1 VDAVARHGIAARA
14 PQKRPVTAQT
24 AARANVNAEPML
36 SATGETPADLRGQL
50 SWALF
55 EFARS
60 PYISL
65 VYVFVFP
72 PYFANVVIGDPVRGQ
87 EAWSFANTIVG
98 VCVALL
104 APLLGAI
111 SDRTGPRKPWLAAV
125 ALIMSVCCIA
135 LWFAMPGARGG
146 LPVAAILVLIVI
158 LATCFQFTEV
168 FHNSMLASIA
178 PVDRVGGLSGI
189 GIATGNLGTLTA
201 MIVMLFGVALPAS
214 GVTMGGLLPDTPLFG
229 GLDTTT
235 HEHDRIAGPIA
246 GIWFLVFIV
255 PLLLWTPDRA
265 ATGVPVARAVR
276 EGLEQLGLT
285 LKRVR
290 RVSNVALYLL
300 ARMLYTDAKVAM
312 LAYSGIYA
320 AGIFGWQLV
329 ELLLFAL
336 LLAPFS
342 ISGGFIGGWL
352 DNRLGSKR
360 AIQISVGLT
369 CIGLIGA
376 VSTTPNQVLFVPY
389 DAASAHPLWAFPYF
403 RTVPELVYLLTFMLL
418 AVTITA
424 AFCTSRTMMTR
435 IAPVSMMNQ
444 FFGLYALSGT
454 ATAFLG
460 HALVA
465 VFTRAFSSQ
474 RAGFASLVI
483 LLLAGLALLARV
495 RQERAP
501 EITAEAT

>member
-1 VDAVARHGIAARA
+1 
-14 PQKRPVTAQT
+14 VTSAI
-24 AARANVNAEPML
+24 AEPAAIHTGASVEL
-36 SATGETPADLRGQL
+36 SATGEKPASLLGQL

-72 PYFANVVIGDPVRGQ
+72 PYFASVVIGDAVRGQ
-87 EAWSFANTIVG
+87 EAWSLANTMVG
-98 VCVALL
+98 VCVAVL

-125 ALIMSVCCIA
+125 ALTMSVSCML
-135 LWFAMPGARGG
+135 LWFAMPGAQGG
-146 LPVAAILVLIVI
+146 LPVSVILLLVIV

-168 FHNSMLASIA
+168 FHNAMLASIA
-178 PVDRVGGLSGI
+178 TPARVGSLSGL

-214 GVTMGGLLPDTPLFG
+214 GVTMGGLLPDKPPF
-229 GLDTTT
+229 GLDPAT
-235 HEHDRIAGPIA
+235 HEHSRIAGPVA
-246 GIWFLVFIV
+246 GVWFLIFIV
-255 PLLLWTPDRA
+255 PLLLWTPDRP
-265 ATGVPVARAVR
+265 ATGVSATRAVR
-276 EGLEQLGLT
+276 EGLEQIWLT
-285 LKRVR
+285 VKRAR
-290 RVSNVALYLL
+290 RVSNVALFLL
-300 ARMLYTDAKVAM
+300 ARMLYTDAKVAI

-320 AGIFGWQLV
+320 AGVFGWELA

-352 DNRLGSKR
+352 DDRLGPKR

-369 CIGLIGA
+369 CFGMIGA
-376 VSTTPNQVLFVPY
+376 VSTTPQRILFAFPY
-389 DAASAHPLWAFPYF
+389 DAAAAEPLWSFPYF
-403 RTVPELVYLLTFMLL
+403 QTLPEIVYLLTFALL
-418 AVTITA
+418 AITITA
-424 AFCTSRTMMTR
+424 AFCTSRSMMAR
-435 IAPVSMMNQ
+435 IAPISMMNQ

-465 VFTRAFSSQ
+465 AFTRTFDSQ
-474 RAGFASLVI
+474 RAGFASLII
-483 LLLAGLALLARV
+483 LLLAGLAVMFRV
-495 RQERAP
+495 REERA
-501 EITAEAT
+501 AELAD

>member
-1 VDAVARHGIAARA
+1 VASV
-14 PQKRPVTAQT
+14 PTTDTERPASG
-24 AARANVNAEPML
+24 ASLL
-36 SATGETPADLRGQL
+36 SATGEKPADRRGQF

-87 EAWSFANTIVG
+87 EAWSLANTIVG
-98 VCVALL
+98 ICVALL

-111 SDRTGPRKPWLAAV
+111 SDRTGPRKPWLATV
-125 ALIMSVCCIA
+125 ALIMSASCMA
-135 LWFAMPGARGG
+135 LWFAMPGAQGG
-146 LPVAAILVLIVI
+146 LPVSAILLLVVI

-168 FHNSMLASIA
+168 FHNAMLASIA
-178 PVDRVGGLSGI
+178 RVDRIGGLSGF
-189 GIATGNLGTLTA
+189 GISTGNLGTLTA
-201 MIVMLFGVALPAS
+201 MLVMLFGVALPAS
-214 GVTMGGLLPDTPLFG
+214 GVTIGGLLPDTPLFG
-229 GLDTTT
+229 LDPAR
-235 HEHDRIAGPIA
+235 HEHSRIAGPVA
-246 GIWFLVFIV
+246 GVWFLIFIV
-255 PLLLWTPDRA
+255 PLLLWTPDRP
-265 ATGVPVARAVR
+265 ATGVSARQAIR
-276 EGLEQLGLT
+276 EGLAQLWLT
-285 LKRVR
+285 IKRVR

-300 ARMLYTDAKVAM
+300 ARMLYTDAKVAI

-320 AGIFGWQLV
+320 AGIFGWELT

-336 LLAPFS
+336 VLAPFS

-352 DNRLGSKR
+352 DNTLGSKR
-360 AIQISVGLT
+360 AIQISVGLS
-369 CIGLIGA
+369 CLGMVGA
-376 VSTTPNQVLFVPY
+376 VSTTPDQILFLPY
-389 DAASAHPLWAFPYF
+389 NGSAAEPLWSIPYF
-403 RTVPELVYLLTFMLL
+403 RTLPEVVYLGVVMTL

-424 AFCTSRTMMTR
+424 AFCTSRTMMAR
-435 IAPVSMMNQ
+435 IAPVSMMSQ

-465 VFTRAFSSQ
+465 AFTRAFESQ
-474 RAGFASLVI
+474 RAGFASLII
-483 LLLAGLALLARV
+483 LLLAGFALMFKV

-501 EITAEAT
+501 ELT

>member
-1 VDAVARHGIAARA
+1 LTSASVEPAATDAGASEER
-14 PQKRPVTAQT
+14 
-24 AARANVNAEPML
+24 
-36 SATGETPADLRGQL
+36 SATGEKPAGLLGQL

-87 EAWSFANTIVG
+87 EAWSLANTIVG
-98 VCVALL
+98 LCVALL
-104 APLLGAI
+104 APLIGAI
-111 SDRTGPRKPWLAAV
+111 SDRTGPRKPWLAGV
-125 ALIMSVCCIA
+125 ALIMSVSCIA
-135 LWFAMPGARGG
+135 LWFAMPGAQGG
-146 LPVAAILVLIVI
+146 LPLDVILLLVIV

-168 FHNSMLASIA
+168 FHNAMLASIA
-178 PVDRVGGLSGI
+178 TPSRVGGLSGL

-214 GVTMGGLLPDTPLFG
+214 GLTLGGLLPEKPLFG
-229 GLDTTT
+229 LDPAT
-235 HEHDRIAGPIA
+235 HEHSRIAGPVA
-246 GIWFLVFIV
+246 GVWFLIFIV
-255 PLLLWTPDRA
+255 PLLLWTPDRP
-265 ATGVPVARAVR
+265 ATGVGARRAVR
-276 EGLEQLGLT
+276 EGLAQLWLT
-285 LKRVR
+285 IRRAR
-290 RVSNVALYLL
+290 RVSNVALFLL
-300 ARMLYTDAKVAM
+300 ARMLYTDAKVAI
-312 LAYSGIYA
+312 LAYAGIYA
-320 AGIFGWQLV
+320 AGVFGWELV

-360 AIQISVGLT
+360 AIQISVALT
-369 CIGLIGA
+369 CVGMVGA
-376 VSTTPNQVLFVPY
+376 VSTTPDRILFLFPY
-389 DAASAHPLWAFPYF
+389 DATSAGPLWSFPYF
-403 RTVPELVYLLTFMLL
+403 QTLPEIVYLLTFALL
-418 AVTITA
+418 AITITA
-424 AFCTSRTMMTR
+424 AFCTSRTMMAR

-465 VFTRAFSSQ
+465 AFTSTFASQ
-474 RAGFASLVI
+474 RAGFASLII
-483 LLLAGLALLARV
+483 LLLAGLAVMFRV
-495 RQERAP
+495 RQERA
-501 EITAEAT
+501 AELVD

>member
-1 VDAVARHGIAARA
+1 MPQAGGDA
-14 PQKRPVTAQT
+14 
-24 AARANVNAEPML
+24 PML
-36 SATGETPADLRGQL
+36 SATGEKPADLRGQV

-87 EAWSFANTIVG
+87 EAWSLANTLVG
-98 VCVALL
+98 VFVALL

-111 SDRTGPRKPWLAAV
+111 SDRTGPRKPWLVSV
-125 ALIMSVCCIA
+125 AIVMSLACIA
-135 LWFAMPGARGG
+135 LWFAMPGAQGG
-146 LPVAAILVLIVI
+146 LPVGAILALVVL

-168 FHNSMLASIA
+168 FHNAMLASIA
-178 PVDRVGGLSGI
+178 PADRVGGLSGF
-189 GIATGNLGTLTA
+189 GISTGNLGTLTA
-201 MIVMLFGVALPAS
+201 MLVMLFGVALPAS
-214 GVTMGGLLPDTPLFG
+214 GITIGGLLPEKPLFG
-229 GLDTTT
+229 LDPATQ
-235 HEHDRIAGPIA
+235 EHNRIAGPVA
-246 GIWFLVFIV
+246 GVWFLVFIV
-255 PLLLWTPDRA
+255 PLVLWTPDRA
-265 ATGVPVARAVR
+265 PTGVRPGAAVR
-276 EGLEQLGLT
+276 EGLAQLWLT
-285 LKRVR
+285 VKRVR

-300 ARMLYTDAKVAM
+300 ARMLYTDGKVAI

-320 AGIFGWQLV
+320 AGVFGWELTD
-329 ELLLFAL
+329 LLLFAL
-336 LLAPFS
+336 VLAPFS

-360 AIQISVGLT
+360 AIQISVGLS
-369 CIGLIGA
+369 CLGMLGA
-376 VSTTPNQVLFVPY
+376 VSITPDQLLFMPY
-389 DAASAHPLWAFPYF
+389 DAGAAGPLWEFPYF
-403 RTVPELVYLLTFMLL
+403 QTVPEVAYIGVVMTL
-418 AVTITA
+418 AITITA
-424 AFCTSRTMMTR
+424 AFCTSRTMMAR

-465 VFTRAFSSQ
+465 AFTGAFESQ
-474 RAGFASLVI
+474 RAGFASLII
-483 LLLAGLALLARV
+483 LLLAGFALMFKV

-501 EITAEAT
+501 EIA